1 MLTLLM
7 GLSVAQACQRQYQL
21 DAWIKWPNDIVVSG
35 KKICGILTEMNAEA
49 EKINDVVIG
58 VGINGNLTDFPK
70 NLRQKAT
77 SLQKELGQTILR
89 APLVAAVLETFEENY
104 EKFCIQEDLSAFME
118 TYNQILINRNR
129 QVRVLKSGET
139 LEGVAHGIN
148 SQGELLV
155 EKQDQSMVHIYA
167 GEVSVRGLDDYV

>member
-1 MLTLLM
+1 
-7 GLSVAQACQRQYQL
+7 
-21 DAWIKWPNDIVVSG
+21 
-35 KKICGILTEMNAEA
+35 
-49 EKINDVVIG
+49 
-58 VGINGNLTDFPK
+58 
-70 NLRQKAT
+70 
-77 SLQKELGQTILR
+77 
-89 APLVAAVLETFEENY
+89 
-104 EKFCIQEDLSAFME
+104 ME